1 MEDIRSTNIFEGLVC
16 TQHCAT
22 SYNTVQGTEE
32 LPQWVNPAYYPVANI
47 SNEEYAQEKAEAKH
61 SHKLSG
67 WQFSQT

>member
-1 MEDIRSTNIFEGLVC
+1 MC

-47 SNEEYAQEKAEAKH
+47 SNEEYVQEKVEAKH
-61 SHKLSG
+61 SYNLSD
-67 WQFSQT
+67 WQFSQTEKKL